1 MGAEDHAG
9 IIASTVATVKRAVA
23 LTLVLVALA
32 GCRGESAPDDV
43 PPAYRLDS
51 TVRLNQI
58 QVLGTHNSYHVAPPP
73 GPNLTPDRDITQSP
87 LAVQLE
93 RQSIRQIELDVHAVP
108 GGPLAVFHL
117 RGDEGTTCPTLV
129 QCLQEVRD
137 WSKGHPGHLPVFVLI
152 EPKHEIGAL
161 VDPLAIE
168 AEVRSVFS
176 PERLLTPDDVQGSW
190 PTLRQAVQEGG
201 WPVLG
206 ATRGKVVVVLN
217 DETFTRST
225 YTSGETSLKGRA
237 MFVYAGPPSSLGAI
251 TSVPDPRLESARIA
265 SLVSA
270 GFIVRT
276 RADDAGVEARA
287 NDSSRA
293 AAALASGAQ
302 LVSTD
307 YPVPAPSGYVVS
319 APGNPARCNPVN
331 TPQEIGCT
339 PRDVEDLGREVTRA
353 VPRAASLG
361 TSALDRRGRG

>member
-1 MGAEDHAG
+1 MVNLERNRANFAIARLPLGTEDHPSSV
-9 IIASTVATVKRAVA
+9 ASTVATVKRAVA
-23 LTLVLVALA
+23 VALFLVTLVAC
-32 GCRGESAPDDV
+32 GGGGTPDAA
-43 PPAYRLDS
+43 PPAYRLDG
-51 TVRLNQI
+51 TLRLNQI
-58 QVLGTHNSYHVAPPP
+58 QVLGTHNSYHVAPAP
-73 GPNLTPDRDITQSP
+73 GPSLTADRDITQSP

-93 RQSIRQIELDVHAVP
+93 RQSVRQIELDVHVVP
-108 GGPLAVFHL
+108 GGPLAVFHV

-161 VDPLAIE
+161 VDPLAIDT
-168 AEVRSVFS
+168 EVRSVFS
-176 PERLLTPDDVQGSW
+176 PDQLLTPDDVQGSW

-206 ATRGKVVVVLN
+206 ATRAKVVMVLN
-217 DETFTRST
+217 DETFTRLT
-225 YTSGETSLKGRA
+225 YTSGETSLQGRA
-237 MFVYAGPPSSLGAI
+237 MFVYAGPPSPLGAI
-251 TSVPDPRLESARIA
+251 TSVPDARLESARIA
-265 SLVSA
+265 SLVGA

-307 YPVPAPSGYVVS
+307 YPVPAPSGYVVP

-331 TPQEIGCT
+331 TPPEISCT
-339 PRDVEDLGREVTRA
+339 PRDVEDLR
-353 VPRAASLG
+353 
-361 TSALDRRGRG
+361 